1 MAEEAPIATRSAG
14 PEPGARSSEE
24 SREILDAIDI
34 AMEEHANWLRKWHR
48 AVVCGLPPVRDVVSK
63 HAEYL
68 GKFGSWFDLNSER
81 SLLAQPVFR
90 DLWSAHVE
98 MHDLGRLLALKAVDG
113 ELVRATEYDA
123 FMEKVDRFGLVARR
137 IRDAFQRAV
146 FDLDPLTGV
155 HNRRSMMIELE
166 RERERGLRTSSP
178 VCIGLSDID
187 HFKKV
192 NDTYGHGVGDVV
204 LLTAAGRLIAHLR
217 PYDSIYRY
225 GGEEFLLLLPDADA
239 ETAVSIANRLRL
251 ALSEAPVKT
260 GSGVSLDVTASF
272 GLCMVDAADTLEESI
287 EQADKALYRAK
298 HEGRNKVVLWDG
310 EEAAEDAAEDAGD

>member
-1 MAEEAPIATRSAG
+1 
-14 PEPGARSSEE
+14 
-24 SREILDAIDI
+24 
-34 AMEEHANWLRKWHR
+34 MEEHANWLRKWHR

-123 FMEKVDRFGLVARR
+123 FMEKVDRFGMVARR

-155 HNRRSMMIELE
+155 HNRRSMMIELQ

-239 ETAVSIANRLRL
+239 ETAVNIARPAAPGVERGAGQDRQRRIPGRDRVLRL
-251 ALSEAPVKT
+251 CAWSMRPIRSKNRSNRPTRRCIGRSMRAQQ
-260 GSGVSLDVTASF
+260 GRSL
-272 GLCMVDAADTLEESI
+272 G
-287 EQADKALYRAK
+287 
-298 HEGRNKVVLWDG
+298 W
-310 EEAAEDAAEDAGD
+310 